1 MSRLPTPS
9 ELRELWPSLTP
20 QERDEIQDHLEA
32 LAGFAP
38 ALLPDPVEWIEQH
51 FYIPELNGPI
61 VLYPHQQRC
70 LREALSTGDD
80 GLFKY
85 SVIVW
90 SDIKKSAKSTIAAAV
105 ALYMAQHRKWGQ
117 VVAVANDLK
126 QADSRVSYYMR
137 RGIELNPEMKETCKV
152 RNYNVTFPN
161 GTFFEAVPIDP
172 TGEAGGNADMIIFS
186 ELWGSHSKAQQAM
199 WSEMTLSPMK
209 YGKSFRWVETYA
221 GYVGESPTLEMLYD
235 QGHNQGRR
243 LWDDLPVW
251 VNDSARLFML
261 WNGEPRLPWQT
272 PEYYASEAAVLTDT
286 EFRRLHKNQWV
297 SSVEQFV
304 PGAWWDACWGN
315 KPAFELHDPVIF
327 ALDAAVSGD
336 CFGMVGVSTHPDDGQ
351 RLVVRYSRKWTP
363 PKGGQIDY
371 GPIEQEIRRIADEM
385 NVIEWAYDPYQLH
398 SLCTRLANEGI
409 GWFREFK
416 QGQERLVADKQL
428 QDLIRDRRIVYDN
441 EPDLAEHIK
450 NANAKQEGEKIRIVK
465 RSNALKIDLSVCLS
479 MASAEA
485 LRLRL

>member
-1 MSRLPTPS
+1 MWPYLKP
-9 ELRELWPSLTP
+9 REQ
-20 QERDEIQDHLEA
+20 QEIEAHLEA

-61 VLYPHQQRC
+61 KLYPHQKRM
-70 LREALSTGDD
+70 LREALSVGDD
-80 GLFKY
+80 GLFRY

-105 ALYMAQHRKWGQ
+105 ALYMAWHRKWGQ
-117 VVAVANDLK
+117 IVSVANDLK

-137 RGIELNPEMKETCKV
+137 RAIELNPEMKDTCKV
-152 RNYNVTFPN
+152 RNYHVTFPN

-172 TGEAGGNADMIIFS
+172 TGEAGGNADMIVFS
-186 ELWGSHSKAQQAM
+186 EMWGSHSKAQQAM
-199 WSEMTLSPMK
+199 WSEMTLSPLK

-221 GYVGESPTLEMLYD
+221 GYVGEAPVLEMLYE
-235 QGHNQGRR
+235 QGMSGRKV
-243 LWDDLPVW
+243 WDDLPIW
-251 VNDSARLFML
+251 ANDSARLLLM
-261 WNGEPRLPWQT
+261 WNQEPRLPWQT
-272 PEYYASEAAVLTDT
+272 PEYYASEAAVLTET
-286 EFRRLHKNQWV
+286 EFQRLHRNQWV

-304 PGAWWDACWGN
+304 PGAWWDACKG
-315 KPAFELHDPVIF
+315 PMPEFYRDTPVIM

-336 CFGMVGVSTHPDDGQ
+336 CFGMVGISRHATDADK
-351 RLVVRYSRKWTP
+351 LVVRYSRKWDP

-371 GPIEQEIRRIADEM
+371 GEVETEIRRVADGL

-416 QGQERLVADKQL
+416 QGQDRLVADKQL
-428 QDLIRDRRIVYDN
+428 QDLIRDKRIIYDN
-441 EPDLAEHIK
+441 EPDLSEHIK
-450 NANAKQEGEKIRIVK
+450 NANAKQEGEKIRLVK
-465 RSNALKIDLSVCLS
+465 RSNSLHIDLAVCLS
-479 MASAEA
+479 MGCAES